1 MWRTVKWSANGD
13 FFKYYNLTNLIKQ
26 PIWFKNPEKPKCIDP
41 ILTNKPRS
49 LQNTF
54 VVETEID
61 ETLEKDPDVF
71 VNVYSK
77 FINRHY
83 AR

>member
-1 MWRTVKWSANGD
+1 MVT
-13 FFKYYNLTNLIKQ
+13 FCKYYNLANLIKQ
-26 PIWFKNPEKPKCIDP
+26 PTCFKNPEKTTCIDP

-49 LQNTF
+49 FQNKF
-54 VVETEID
+54 VVETEIN
-61 ETLEKDPDVF
+61 EILEKDPDVF
-71 VNVYSK
+71 VNFYSK